1 MQRKRINKFK
11 EKIKEDDEKG
21 ARYFLS
27 RSSPEAEIEMLRV
40 AVNSRKNRLIT
51 DLLHI
56 TTNRQEDSVDTTD
69 YRQPM
74 GSKDFF
80 QVLNMYR
87 VVLIITYC
95 VILTECCLVLH
106 SE

>member
-21 ARYFLS
+21 AQYLLA

-40 AVNSRKNRLIT
+40 AVNSRKNDLIT
-51 DLLHI
+51 DLLHL
-56 TTNRQEDSVDTTD
+56 TTNMQEDSVDTAD
-69 YRQPM
+69 NRKRM

-80 QVLNMYR
+80 QVMYVYQ
-87 VVLIITYC
+87 VVLIITVC
-95 VILTECCLVLH
+95 VILTECCLVLY